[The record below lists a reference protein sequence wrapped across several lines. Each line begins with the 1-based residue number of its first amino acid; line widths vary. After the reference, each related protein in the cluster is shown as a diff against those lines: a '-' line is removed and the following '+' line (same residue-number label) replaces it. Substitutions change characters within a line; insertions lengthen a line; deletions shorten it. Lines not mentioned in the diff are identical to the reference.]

1 MVLAGGEA
9 KEDLRRIEA
18 LAVVSST
25 WLIVAHLGAVPYVWV
40 GLSPVDALFESM
52 SGFTTT
58 GATILVEFDRLGR
71 AMMFWRSLTQW
82 LGGMGVITLF
92 VAVLPRLAI
101 DMRQIFFAEA
111 PGPTDQKLTPHLRQ
125 TAAYPWRLYIGL
137 TLAAAIALSVSGLPM
152 YDAVCHAM
160 TTLAADGFSPNAE
173 SLMGYNNAAAEW
185 IICFFMFLV

>member
-1 MVLAGGEA
+1 M
-9 KEDLRRIEA
+9 
-18 LAVVSST
+18 
-25 WLIVAHLGAVPYVWV
+25 AHLGAVPYVWV

-71 AMMFWRSLTQW
+71 AMMFWRSLSQW

-111 PGPTDQKLTPHLRQ
+111 LGPLIRSSRRTCARPPRI
-125 TAAYPWRLYIGL
+125 YG
-137 TLAAAIALSVSGLPM
+137 VSTS
-152 YDAVCHAM
+152 A
-160 TTLAADGFSPNAE
+160 
-173 SLMGYNNAAAEW
+173 
-185 IICFFMFLV
+185 